1 MFCFLPRLL
10 LLTFYDSSLLR
21 PLFSAKEGFALVPPT
36 QCEANRPS
44 RSEEGKTIDHE
55 IPARTESLAGT
66 PHMGT
71 TDAVKDNVYA
81 LTREAVN
88 FFHEVE
94 MSVIDWD
101 ATHVGNGRRRLR

>member
-1 MFCFLPRLL
+1 
-10 LLTFYDSSLLR
+10 
-21 PLFSAKEGFALVPPT
+21 
-36 QCEANRPS
+36 
-44 RSEEGKTIDHE
+44 
-55 IPARTESLAGT
+55 
-66 PHMGT
+66 MGT

-101 ATHVGNGRRRLR
+101 ATQVGNSRRRLR